1 MYMEY
6 VINSLLQFKK
16 RFSSGSRTYLYSCIV
31 SLLLVHSLVFL
42 IKKQRLAHIILLRSL
57 FASFMKMPGCQ
68 IGSTER
74 PALHMHTCVYYL
86 YRPLSSLH
94 LAGFL
99 LNFPVFIL
107 NERKTTA
114 YDRKNALI
122 KC

>member
-42 IKKQRLAHIILLRSL
+42 IKKQRLAHIILQRSL

-86 YRPLSSLH
+86 YRPSFPSPVSTWLDFYLIFPFSS
-94 LAGFL
+94 
-99 LNFPVFIL
+99 
-107 NERKTTA
+107 
-114 YDRKNALI
+114 
-122 KC
+122 